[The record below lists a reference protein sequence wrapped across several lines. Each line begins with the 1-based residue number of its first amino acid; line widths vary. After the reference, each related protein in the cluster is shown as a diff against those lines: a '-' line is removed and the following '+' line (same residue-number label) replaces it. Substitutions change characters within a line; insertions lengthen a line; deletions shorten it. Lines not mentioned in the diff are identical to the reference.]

1 MRSAVESN
9 QTHFEGV
16 LWRAVEAQHLVSTMR
31 LVDNKLDDQ
40 TLLEQLIETAKPP
53 LPASTEGLH
62 WLLAAP
68 FRYLPPLGGSRF
80 RGLHDP
86 GVFYGARAAQTACAE
101 CGYWR
106 WRFVRDSAGL
116 QILGAHA
123 MSVFDSK
130 IKASLVNLRRSP
142 FDARR
147 AIWTDSIN
155 YAGTQ
160 AFAREARLARVQA
173 ILYESVRDPD
183 AGDCVAVL
191 SPEAFPPGQ
200 DPLAETWYLT
210 VTPSGAVWQRNH
222 TKTLNFHWAV

>member
-1 MRSAVESN
+1 MPSAVESN
-9 QTHFEGV
+9 QTQFKGV

-40 TLLEQLIETAKPP
+40 MLLEQLIETAKPP
-53 LPASTEGLH
+53 LPPGTEGLH

-68 FRYLPPLGGSRF
+68 FRYLPTHSGSRF

-86 GVFYGARAAQTACAE
+86 GVFYGARTAQTACAE

-106 WRFVRDSAGL
+106 WRFVRDSAAL
-116 QILGAHA
+116 QILDAHA

-130 IKASLVNLRRSP
+130 IKASLVNLRRAP
-142 FDARR
+142 FNAQRQL
-147 AIWTDSIN
+147 WTDPVN
-155 YAGTQ
+155 YTETQ
-160 AFAREARLARVQA
+160 AFAREARLAGAQA

-191 SPEAFPPGQ
+191 SPEAFPAGQ
-200 DPLAETWYLT
+200 EPRAEIWYLT

-222 TKTLNFHWAV
+222 TKTLDFHWVA